1 MRSGVLLILLII
13 IQTTVTAQYYPGE
26 IRSEFATIKQRDGLK
41 KMLYERT
48 ISNSFSVPLD
58 TNSQF
63 QYQSAFWAISQ
74 FLVYN
79 ETVKKGF
86 ANSFAVYSDSLA
98 VETRRAFM
106 EALYTVHPKAFTAE
120 VERIGR
126 TEKNPKVFAM
136 IELWLLQNDPSQ
148 KNKIVRQIQDFARL
162 NPGSELIKALQD
174 HVKEVKTPAPSLTDL
189 FTYQQTHGQKVIYSF
204 QNSNRDLPGF
214 AVVQN
219 ADGSFAKDVNG
230 KVIRIPQ
237 LARAASNLPYFLT
250 NGNTPQGIYSIQ
262 GIARSN
268 NNFIGPT
275 PNLQLTL
282 PHEYYWKDYFHEPA
296 DTTDLLDAYKS
307 LLPRSWENFG
317 PMLESFRAGKIGRT
331 EIIAHGTTI
340 DPEYFIG
347 KSFFPVSPTLGCLCA
362 KEIWDPSSGQL
373 VESDQ
378 LKLVNAFL
386 QTPGN
391 KGYFM
396 VIEYDAKAAEEAIN
410 NFRQRGNAVMR

>member
-1 MRSGVLLILLII
+1 MKSGFLLILFIS
-13 IQTTVTAQYYPGE
+13 IQTTLTAQYYPGE
-26 IRSEFATIKQRDGLK
+26 IRSDFATSKQRDGLK

-48 ISNSFSVPLD
+48 IGNSFSVPLD

-74 FLVYN
+74 FIVYN

-86 ANSFAVYSDSLA
+86 TNSFAAYSDTLA
-98 VETRRAFM
+98 VETRRSFM
-106 EALYTVHPKAFTAE
+106 EALYALYPRAFADEVKRIATV
-120 VERIGR
+120 
-126 TEKNPKVFAM
+126 EKNPKVFAM
-136 IELWLLQNDPSQ
+136 IQLWLLRYDPSK
-148 KNKIVRQIQDFARL
+148 KNTILRQIDDFARL
-162 NPGSELIKALQD
+162 NPGNELIRALQD
-174 HVKEVKTPAPSLTDL
+174 HVMQMKPVAPSLTDL
-189 FTYQQTHGQKVIYSF
+189 FSYQQTHGQKVIYSF

-214 AVVQN
+214 AVIQH
-219 ADGSFAKDVNG
+219 ADGSFARDGNG

-262 GIARSN
+262 GIAKSN

-282 PHEYYWKDYFHEPA
+282 PHEYYWKDFFHEPI

-340 DPEYFIG
+340 DPKYFTG

-362 KEIWDPSSGQL
+362 KEIWDPSSGRL
-373 VESDQ
+373 VDSDQ

-386 QTPGN
+386 QTPGS

-396 VIEYDAKAAEEAIN
+396 VIEYDGKAAEL
-410 NFRQRGNAVMR
+410 AVENYRH